1 MARRNRNARRKA
13 DFAPVEELMAPPPEQ
28 LAHGSFR
35 RDYVMDDSGLKAMAY
50 RNTGHDPVARWLA
63 AEKIDQRQ
71 KAAIDTV
78 RRLWDIVGIRQQIT
92 ASYGERMPGGGC
104 IELRANMVL
113 DAMKDLERIEGY
125 FTRLKQWWIV
135 FEQVCR
141 FGEAAGT
148 AGMSAGY
155 APKTAQTRA
164 LTTVQFI
171 ADIIAD
177 RERI

>member
-1 MARRNRNARRKA
+1 MGRKNRNARRK
-13 DFAPVEELMAPPPEQ
+13 VEVIEQ
-28 LAHGSFR
+28 LDAPTAEHMAKGDFQ
-35 RDYVMDDSGLKAMAY
+35 RDYVMDDNGLKAMAY

-63 AEKIDQRQ
+63 SDKLDQRQ

-78 RRLWDIVGIRQQIT
+78 RRLWDIVGIRQRIT
-92 ASYGERMPGGGC
+92 ASYGERMGGGGC
-104 IELRANMVL
+104 VELHANMVL

-125 FTRLKQWWIV
+125 FCGLRQWWSV
-135 FEQVCR
+135 FEAVCR
-141 FGEAAGT
+141 FGEPAGSSGI
-148 AGMSAGY
+148 ALGY
-155 APKTAQTRA
+155 APKTAQARA

>member
-1 MARRNRNARRKA
+1 MARKNRNARRKIEPIEQL
-13 DFAPVEELMAPPPEQ
+13 DAPTPEQ
-28 LAHGSFR
+28 IARGSFQ
-35 RDYVMDDSGLKAMAY
+35 RDYVMDDSGLKALAY
-50 RNTGHDPVARWLA
+50 RNTGHDPVARWLTSG
-63 AEKIDQRQ
+63 KIDQRQ

-78 RRLWDIVGIRQQIT
+78 RRLWDIVGIRQKIT
-92 ASYGERMPGGGC
+92 ASYGERTGNGGC
-104 IELRANMVL
+104 VELRANLVL

-125 FTRLKQWWIV
+125 FHGLRQWWCV
-135 FEQVCR
+135 FENVCR
-141 FGEAAGT
+141 FGEAAGQ
-148 AGMSAGY
+148 AGMAVGY

>member
-1 MARRNRNARRKA
+1 MGRKNRNARKQ
-13 DFAPVEELMAPPPEQ
+13 APMLDEPLAPPAEQ
-28 LAHGSFR
+28 LANGHWQ
-35 RDYVMDDSGLKAMAY
+35 RDYVLDENTGLKALAY

-63 AEKIDQRQ
+63 SNKLDQRQ

-78 RRLWDIVGIRQQIT
+78 RRLWDVVGIRQKIT
-92 ASYGERMPGGGC
+92 ASYGERTGNGGC
-104 IELRANMVL
+104 VELRANLVL

-125 FTRLKQWWIV
+125 FHGLRQWWSV
-135 FEQVCR
+135 FENCCR
-141 FGEAAGT
+141 FGEPAGQ
-148 AGMSAGY
+148 AGMAVGY

>member
-13 DFAPVEELMAPPPEQ
+13 DIAPIEELSAPPAEQ
-28 LAHGSFR
+28 LARGSFH
-35 RDYVMDDSGLKAMAY
+35 RDYVMDDNGLKALAY

-63 AEKIDQRQ
+63 SDKIDQRQ

-78 RRLWDIVGIRQQIT
+78 RRLWDIVGIRQRIT

-104 IELRANMVL
+104 VELRANLVL

-125 FTRLKQWWIV
+125 FHGLRQWWST
-135 FEQVCR
+135 FENVCR
-141 FGEAAGT
+141 FGEPAGAT
-148 AGMSAGY
+148 GIALGF

>member
-1 MARRNRNARRKA
+1 MGRKNTNARKKA
-13 DFAPVEELMAPPPEQ
+13 KPMHADTLMAPPPEQ
-28 LAHGSFR
+28 LAHGSFQ

-63 AEKIDQRQ
+63 ADKIDQRQ

-92 ASYGERMPGGGC
+92 ASYGERTAGSGC

-125 FTRLKQWWIV
+125 FFGLKQWWIV

-141 FGEAAGT
+141 FGEPAGST
-148 AGMSAGY
+148 GIALGY

>member
-1 MARRNRNARRKA
+1 MGRKNRNARRK
-13 DFAPVEELMAPPPEQ
+13 VEVIEQ
-28 LAHGSFR
+28 LDAPTAEHMAKGEFK
-35 RDYVMDDSGLKAMAY
+35 RDYVMDDNGLKAMAY

-63 AEKIDQRQ
+63 SDKLDQRQ

-78 RRLWDIVGIRQQIT
+78 RRLWDIVGIRQKIT
-92 ASYGERMPGGGC
+92 ASYGERTGNGGC
-104 IELRANMVL
+104 VELRANLVL

-125 FTRLKQWWIV
+125 FIGLRQWWSV

-141 FGEAAGT
+141 FGEPAGQ
-148 AGMSAGY
+148 AGMAVGY